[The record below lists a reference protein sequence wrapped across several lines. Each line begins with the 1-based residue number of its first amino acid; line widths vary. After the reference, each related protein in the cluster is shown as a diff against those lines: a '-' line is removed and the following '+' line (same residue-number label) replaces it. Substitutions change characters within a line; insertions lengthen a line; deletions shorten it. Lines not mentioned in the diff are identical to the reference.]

1 MLDRPLTAVIALSRI
16 DYLASAKFK
25 AHKNRGENE
34 IKDMDEKIIP
44 PTYTPNIGL
53 HGPTGSPGFGAP
65 NHGGLD
71 PETISKGGLV
81 GNAGEPM
88 EEGKYI
94 ASEENI
100 ADALR
105 TVYDPEIPVDIYEL
119 GLIYKLDIAD
129 NGNLR
134 IEMTLTAP
142 GCPVAG
148 VLPQQ
153 VADAAASVDGI
164 GEVEV
169 YLVWEPAWDMEK
181 ISEDAKL
188 ALDIF

>member
-1 MLDRPLTAVIALSRI
+1 
-16 DYLASAKFK
+16 
-25 AHKNRGENE
+25 
-34 IKDMDEKIIP
+34 MDDKTTP

-71 PETISKGGLV
+71 PKTLSEGGLV
-81 GNAGEPM
+81 GNAGEPL
-88 EEGKYI
+88 EEGKSV

-148 VLPQQ
+148 ILPQQ

-169 YLVWEPAWDMEK
+169 YLVWDPAWDMEK
-181 ISEDAKL
+181 MSEDAKL

>member
-1 MLDRPLTAVIALSRI
+1 MDC
-16 DYLASAKFK
+16 LASAIFK
-25 AHKNRGENE
+25 AHKYSGENE
-34 IKDMDEKIIP
+34 TKDMDDKTIR

-53 HGPTGSPGFGAP
+53 HGPTGSPGFGAL
-65 NHGGLD
+65 NDEGLD
-71 PETISKGGLV
+71 PEILSEGGLV
-81 GNAGEPM
+81 GNAGEPL
-88 EEGKYI
+88 EEGKSV

-148 VLPQQ
+148 ILPQQ

-169 YLVWEPAWDMEK
+169 YLVWDPAWDTEK
-181 ISEDAKL
+181 MSEDAKL

>member
-1 MLDRPLTAVIALSRI
+1 
-16 DYLASAKFK
+16 
-25 AHKNRGENE
+25 
-34 IKDMDEKIIP
+34 MDDKTIR
-44 PTYTPNIGL
+44 PTYNPNVGL

-65 NHGGLD
+65 NDEGID
-71 PETISKGGLV
+71 PELLNDGGLV
-81 GNAGEPM
+81 SNAGEPL
-88 EEGKYI
+88 EEGKSI

-148 VLPQQ
+148 ILPQQ

-164 GEVEV
+164 GKVGIV
-169 YLVWEPAWDMEK
+169 
-181 ISEDAKL
+181 
-188 ALDIF
+188 